1 MKTKIFNR
9 FESISDFNDYLNTH
23 EVQKAFN
30 PDDASHAVTP
40 RGKDFAYFGTK
51 SFEEADNM
59 LNFGDDKLAKMLQAE
74 LLDVENQ
81 ETEQEITQTFDL
93 DVCGFFP
100 DVAAYLSGDPCNMV
114 NVVDTF
120 ADKEKVLNII
130 WQNDAYA
137 KIKAKEI
144 QECAARVINVILGLE
159 KLGYK
164 VNLYYGYS
172 AADNVKNT
180 IGALVKIKNSDEYID
195 TLRLAYPL
203 VSASMK
209 RRHMFSYLE
218 KTPGVPDSFRLAY
231 GNPIKITEAYH
242 EQIEGMTV
250 INFMD
255 FRYKSCDCIK
265 DYILGQNKA
274 F

>member
-9 FESISDFNDYLNTH
+9 FESISEFTDYLSAN
-23 EVQKAFN
+23 VPQQGFL
-30 PDDASHAVTP
+30 PDNGSHAVTP

-51 SFEEADNM
+51 SYEEADNM

-81 ETEQEITQTFDL
+81 ETEQEVTQTFDL

-114 NVVDTF
+114 TVVDTF

-130 WQNDAYA
+130 WQNDAHA

-172 AADNVKNT
+172 SRDDDYNT
-180 IGALVKIKNSDEYID
+180 VGALVKIKNSDEYID

-218 KTPGVPDSFRLAY
+218 KTPNVPTSFNWGY
-231 GNPIKITEAYH
+231 GTPVKISKVFNDE
-242 EQIEGMTV
+242 IDGMAV
-250 INFMD
+250 VNFKD
-255 FRYKSCDCIK
+255 FNRKSCDEIK

>member
-1 MKTKIFNR
+1 MKIRIFNR

-23 EVQKAFN
+23 EVQKAFD
-30 PDDASHAVTP
+30 PDEGSQQIAAS
-40 RGKDFAYFGTK
+40 GKKFAFYGTHSYK
-51 SFEEADNM
+51 EANDN

-81 ETEQEITQTFDL
+81 ETEQELTQTFDL

-114 NVVDTF
+114 TVVDTF
-120 ADKEKVLNII
+120 ADKEKVLNVI
-130 WQNDAYA
+130 WQNDAHS

-172 AADNVKNT
+172 AADDEKNA
-180 IGALVKIKNSDEYID
+180 IGALVKVKNSDEYLD

-209 RRHMFSYLE
+209 RRHMFSYIE
-218 KTPGVPDSFRLAY
+218 KTPGVPVSFCWGY
-231 GNPIKITEAYH
+231 GYPAKISDTFKDK
-242 EQIEGMTV
+242 IDGMTV
-250 INFMD
+250 INFAD
-255 FRYKSCDCIK
+255 FKDKSCDYIK

>member
-81 ETEQEITQTFDL
+81 ETEQEVTQTFDL

-114 NVVDTF
+114 TVVDTF

-130 WQNDAYA
+130 WQNDAHA

-144 QECAARVINVILGLE
+144 QACAARVINVILGLE

-231 GNPIKITEAYH
+231 GKPIKITEAYH

-255 FRYKSCDCIK
+255 FRNKSCDYIK

>member
-30 PDDASHAVTP
+30 SNEGSQQVAIS
-40 RGKDFAYFGTK
+40 GKKFAFYGTHTY
-51 SFEEADNM
+51 EEANDN
-59 LNFGDDKLAKMLQAE
+59 LNFGDGKLAKMLQAE

-81 ETEQEITQTFDL
+81 ETEQEVTQTFDL

-114 NVVDTF
+114 TVVDTF

-130 WQNDAYA
+130 WQNDADSS
-137 KIKAKEI
+137 IKAKYI

-164 VNLYYGYS
+164 INLYYGYS
-172 AADNVKNT
+172 AKNEDNDTV
-180 IGALVKIKNSDEYID
+180 GAIIKIKNSDEYLD

-203 VSASMK
+203 ISASMK
-209 RRHMFSYLE
+209 RRHMFRYLE
-218 KTPGVPDSFRLAY
+218 KTPGVPVLFSFGY
-231 GNPIKITEAYH
+231 GYPAKITETYGK
-242 EQIEGMTV
+242 EVEGMKV
-250 INFMD
+250 INFGD
-255 FRYKSCDCIK
+255 FKDKTCGYIK

>member
-9 FESISDFNDYLNTH
+9 FESISEFTDYLGAN
-23 EVQKAFN
+23 VPQQGFN
-30 PDDASHAVTP
+30 PDAGSHAVTP

-51 SFEEADNM
+51 SYEEADRM

-81 ETEQEITQTFDL
+81 ETEQVVTQAFDL

-130 WQNDAYA
+130 WQNDAHA

-164 VNLYYGYS
+164 I
-172 AADNVKNT
+172 NT
-180 IGALVKIKNSDEYID
+180 
-195 TLRLAYPL
+195 P
-203 VSASMK
+203 
-209 RRHMFSYLE
+209 
-218 KTPGVPDSFRLAY
+218 
-231 GNPIKITEAYH
+231 
-242 EQIEGMTV
+242 
-250 INFMD
+250 
-255 FRYKSCDCIK
+255 
-265 DYILGQNKA
+265 
-274 F
+274 

>member
-9 FESISDFNDYLNTH
+9 FESIAEFTDYLSAN
-23 EVQKAFN
+23 VPQQGFC
-30 PDDASHAVTP
+30 PDDGSHAVTP
-40 RGKDFAYFGTK
+40 RGKDFAFFGTK
-51 SFEEADNM
+51 SYEEADRM

-100 DVAAYLSGDPCNMV
+100 DVAAYLSGDPCNMIT
-114 NVVDTF
+114 VVDTF

-130 WQNDAYA
+130 WQNDAHS
-137 KIKAKEI
+137 KIKAKDI

-172 AADNVKNT
+172 AADDEGNA

-209 RRHMFSYLE
+209 RRHMFSYIE
-218 KTPGVPDSFRLAY
+218 KTPGVPVSFCWGY
-231 GNPIKITEAYH
+231 GYPAKISNTFKDK
-242 EQIEGMTV
+242 IDGMTV
-250 INFMD
+250 INFAD
-255 FRYKSCDCIK
+255 FKDKSCDYIK
-265 DYILGQNKA
+265 DYILGQNKT

>member
-9 FESISDFNDYLNTH
+9 FESIAEFTDYLGAN
-23 EVQKAFN
+23 VPQQGFC
-30 PDDASHAVTP
+30 PDDGSHAVTP

-74 LLDVENQ
+74 LLDIENQ
-81 ETEQEITQTFDL
+81 ETEQEVTQTFDL

-218 KTPGVPDSFRLAY
+218 KTPGVPGGFRWAY
-231 GNPIKITEAYH
+231 GKPIKITEAYH

-250 INFMD
+250 VNFMD
-255 FRYKSCDCIK
+255 FKDKPCDYIK

>member
-23 EVQKAFN
+23 KVQKAFEG
-30 PDDASHAVTP
+30 DEVSHEVTP
-40 RGKDFAYFGTK
+40 RGKDFAFFGTK
-51 SFEEADNM
+51 SYEEADRM

-81 ETEQEITQTFDL
+81 ETEQEVTQTFDL

-114 NVVDTF
+114 TVVDTF

-130 WQNDAYA
+130 WQNDAHV

-172 AADNVKNT
+172 AADNEKNA

-231 GNPIKITEAYH
+231 GKPIKITEAYH

>member
-9 FESISDFNDYLNTH
+9 FESISEFNDYLGEN
-23 EVQKAFN
+23 VPQSGFY
-30 PDDASHAVTP
+30 PDCGSHADTP
-40 RGKDFAYFGTK
+40 RGKYFAYYGTK

-114 NVVDTF
+114 TVVDTF

-130 WQNDAYA
+130 WQNDAHA

-172 AADNVKNT
+172 SRDDDYNT
-180 IGALVKIKNSDEYID
+180 VGALVKIKNSDEYID

-218 KTPGVPDSFRLAY
+218 KTPGVPSGFCAGY
-231 GNPIKITEAYH
+231 GQPIKITEAYQK
-242 EQIEGMTV
+242 EIDGMTV
-250 INFMD
+250 LNFMYFKD
-255 FRYKSCDCIK
+255 KSCDFIK
-265 DYILGQNKA
+265 DYILGQNKT

>member
-9 FESISDFNDYLNTH
+9 FESISEFTDYLSAN
-23 EVQKAFN
+23 VPQSGFY

-114 NVVDTF
+114 TVVDTF

-130 WQNDAYA
+130 WQNDAHA

-164 VNLYYGYS
+164 INLYYGHSSRDDDY
-172 AADNVKNT
+172 NT

-218 KTPGVPDSFRLAY
+218 KTPGVPVGFCWAY
-231 GNPIKITEAYH
+231 GKPIKITEAYH

-255 FRYKSCDCIK
+255 FKNKSCDNIK

>member
-23 EVQKAFN
+23 EVQKAFEF
-30 PDDASHAVTP
+30 DVVSHEVTP
-40 RGKDFAYFGTK
+40 RGKDFAFFGTK

-81 ETEQEITQTFDL
+81 ETEQEVTQTFDL

-114 NVVDTF
+114 TVVDTF

-130 WQNDAYA
+130 WQNDAHV

-164 VNLYYGYS
+164 INLYYGHSSRDDDY
-172 AADNVKNT
+172 NT

-218 KTPGVPDSFRLAY
+218 KTPGVPVGFCWAH
-231 GNPIKITEAYH
+231 GKPIKITEAYH

-255 FRYKSCDCIK
+255 FRNKSCDYIK

>member
-9 FESISDFNDYLNTH
+9 FESISEFTDYLSAN
-23 EVQKAFN
+23 VPQQGFL
-30 PDDASHAVTP
+30 PDNGSHAVTP

-51 SFEEADNM
+51 SYEEADNM

-114 NVVDTF
+114 TMVDTF

-231 GNPIKITEAYH
+231 GKPIKITEAYH

>member
-9 FESISDFNDYLNTH
+9 FESISEFTDYLGAN
-23 EVQKAFN
+23 VPQQGFN
-30 PDDASHAVTP
+30 PDAGSHAVTP

-81 ETEQEITQTFDL
+81 DTEQEVTQTFDL

-114 NVVDTF
+114 TMVDTF

-130 WQNDAYA
+130 WQNDAHA

-164 VNLYYGYS
+164 INLYYGYS
-172 AADNVKNT
+172 SRDDEYNT
-180 IGALVKIKNSDEYID
+180 VGALVKIKNSDEYID

-218 KTPGVPDSFRLAY
+218 KTPGVPGGFRWAY
-231 GNPIKITEAYH
+231 GKPLKITEAYSQ
-242 EQIEGMTV
+242 QIEGMTV
-250 INFMD
+250 INFMG
-255 FRYKSCDCIK
+255 FRSMSCDFIK